1 MELKGKV
8 VQMLNW
14 QEYTS
19 KKTGQKDYKYSFV
32 VETEGQYPKKV
43 CLQVWGNEKYS
54 AMNIQVG
61 ATYNFHIELDSH
73 EWNGKWYND
82 VTAWRADAISAV
94 AQGQSV
100 QPVAQNQAPQQPATQ
115 PQPQQQAQAP
125 QNNPQQVRQDP
136 HPFDQIPPASASDV
150 PF

>member
-32 VETEGQYPKKV
+32 VETVDSQYPKKV

-54 AMNIQVG
+54 SMNIQVG

-100 QPVAQNQAPQQPATQ
+100 QPIAQNQAPQQPAQQ
-115 PQPQQQAQAP
+115 PQSQQQAQA
-125 QNNPQQVRQDP
+125 P